1 MDSPLKE
8 TRITDLKED
17 DRPREKAMA
26 HGIASLSDAEL
37 LTIAIGSGLPG
48 RSALSVARAMLSAVD
63 GKLSG
68 IRSQSIHA
76 LIKNNPGIGPA
87 RAVAIAA
94 AFELG
99 MRCRDEQRS
108 DGPPQVTCSRV
119 VYDYIR
125 GKIESLP
132 YEQFWCITL
141 SRSNRIT
148 GQFNLSSGGLAATVV
163 DVTLLMKQAVDRL
176 ASGIILVQNHPSGN
190 MTASVEDRKITSRI
204 KAACEIFGI
213 RLLDHLI
220 IGPGGFMSFNDEGI
234 L

>member
-76 LIKNNPGIGPA
+76 LIKNNPGIGQPA
-87 RAVAIAA
+87 PWPLPQPLNSACDAA
-94 AFELG
+94 
-99 MRCRDEQRS
+99 MNNV
-108 DGPPQVTCSRV
+108 PT
-119 VYDYIR
+119 
-125 GKIESLP
+125 
-132 YEQFWCITL
+132 
-141 SRSNRIT
+141 
-148 GQFNLSSGGLAATVV
+148 
-163 DVTLLMKQAVDRL
+163 DRL
-176 ASGIILVQNHPSGN
+176 
-190 MTASVEDRKITSRI
+190 R
-204 KAACEIFGI
+204 
-213 RLLDHLI
+213 
-220 IGPGGFMSFNDEGI
+220 
-234 L
+234 